1 MASTSEES
9 AATPLLSAGKGNL
22 DENKSPLK
30 KHAFIAFVIALPS
43 IAPGMCLGFSAE
55 TLPQLDLGVSDA
67 AWFASVIA
75 LMIPIG
81 YLLSKP
87 VMERFGRRVALHTV
101 SVVGLLGWLMLS
113 FRPTDPTTVKLYLGR
128 MLTGVSVGLAMLP
141 AATYANESLKDAV
154 EQTSIVTWSTVALCF
169 GILVTYIC
177 GAMIPYYQVAG
188 VAAIISVFSL
198 LAVAIFVPESPAWL
212 QTKGRQ
218 GDAEWVQKQL
228 GASQAGSSTDPEQS
242 SPSAPPAPAEPQPTS
257 LKEIMKEIEKPEVHK
272 PLLIMSAFFFFQ
284 QFSGVFVFIAYM
296 VDIVRSAGVIALNPY
311 FVTVLSGVIIFGASI
326 VASFVYPKT
335 GVRALATLSGAGMC
349 ITMLF
354 IAVYLSLRPYFFTR
368 AEYYYLRWIPLI
380 AILVNIT
387 SSTFG
392 FLILPWS
399 MLGEVF
405 PLNVKGTAG
414 AIATTLGYI
423 FCFIAIIS
431 FPHLWLSMGS
441 DGVFYFYGFSAL
453 LGTLFVYYFLPE
465 THGKTLEE
473 VLDGFSK
480 KKKEQV

>member
-1 MASTSEES
+1 MASTSDDLIP
-9 AATPLLSAGKGNL
+9 APLLSAGK
-22 DENKSPLK
+22 
-30 KHAFIAFVIALPS
+30 
-43 IAPGMCLGFSAE
+43 
-55 TLPQLDLGVSDA
+55 
-67 AWFASVIA
+67 ASVIA

-87 VMERFGRRVALHTV
+87 VMDRFGRRVALHTI
-101 SVVGLLGWLMLS
+101 SAVGLLGWLMLS
-113 FRPTDPTTVKLYLGR
+113 FRPTDPTPLKLYLGR

-141 AATYANESLKDAV
+141 AATYANESLKKDAV
-154 EQTSIVTWSTVALCF
+154 QQTSIVTWSTVALCF

-188 VAAIISVFSL
+188 VAAIISVFAL

-218 GDAEWVQKQL
+218 GDADWVQKQL
-228 GASQAGSSTDPEQS
+228 GTSQPSSSTDPEQPT
-242 SPSAPPAPAEPQPTS
+242 PSAPVEQQPAQPTS
-257 LKEIMKEIEKPEVHK
+257 FKEIIKEIEKPEVHK

-311 FVTVLSGVIIFGASI
+311 FVTVLSGVIIFGVSI
-326 VASFVYPKT
+326 AASFVYPKT
-335 GVRALATLSGAGMC
+335 GVRALATISGAGMC
-349 ITMLF
+349 VTMLF

-380 AILVNIT
+380 AILLNIT
-387 SSTFG
+387 SSTVG

-431 FPHLWLSMGS
+431 FPHLWLSLGS

-453 LGTLFVYYFLPE
+453 LGTIFVYKFLPE

-473 VLDGFSK
+473 VLEGFSK
-480 KKKEQV
+480 KKKEQI